1 MNFFR
6 HHIKYLFILIF
17 PAVCILLYN
26 SAVNI
31 HSHQLNGNI
40 ITHAHPYTHHPES
53 PVSPIQNHKHTSFE
67 FFVLN
72 KVFLL
77 FLTLVACIAAFQ
89 LILSFNKKQRYIQ
102 PISPKRYLYFSTKN
116 PRAPPIMF

>member
-6 HHIKYLFILIF
+6 RHIKYLFILIF

-31 HSHQLNGNI
+31 HSHRLNGNI
-40 ITHAHPYTHHPES
+40 ITHAHPYNNNPES
-53 PVSPIQNHKHTSFE
+53 PTSPVQNHKHTSFE

-72 KVFLL
+72 KVFVL
-77 FLTLVACIAAFQ
+77 FLTLVGCIAAFQ
-89 LILSFNKKQRYIQ
+89 IIFSFSTERLTIIPLSQKKQSY
-102 PISPKRYLYFSTKN
+102 YSTDN
-116 PRAPPIMF
+116 SRAPPLFF